1 MMYKRLIDKL
11 RTESLYKDKATLE
24 IMDLCMEAADVIQ
37 YLLEG
42 ADEVNGALQ
51 EKIAENE
58 RMNAELERLKNCRH
72 ECNIVC
78 LLDKYN
84 EKCAELERVTRERD
98 AAIEHWRG
106 FCAKCSWRGKQYLTD
121 GKMDARCDTC
131 RKNGKCNWEWRGPQ
145 EAEKDGEE

>member
-1 MMYKRLIDKL
+1 MYDELIERL
-11 RTESLYKDKATLE
+11 RSHYNVLYGKHG
-24 IMDLCMEAADVIQ
+24 MELMKSAADAIQ

-51 EKIAENE
+51 EKIVENE

-84 EKCAELERVTRERD
+84 EKCAELERLKSKLR
-98 AAIEHWRG
+98 
-106 FCAKCSWRGKQYLTD
+106 
-121 GKMDARCDTC
+121 
-131 RKNGKCNWEWRGPQ
+131 
-145 EAEKDGEE
+145 DGEGNGCDEASQVR

>member
-24 IMDLCMEAADVIQ
+24 IMDLCMEAADAIQ

-84 EKCAELERVTRERD
+84 EKCLELERLKSELRDGDYIERSEIFEVWNRIP
-98 AAIEHWRG
+98 APASVSSL
-106 FCAKCSWRGKQYLTD
+106 FCSY
-121 GKMDARCDTC
+121 
-131 RKNGKCNWEWRGPQ
+131 
-145 EAEKDGEE
+145 GEPKEDEL